1 MAKKIEM
8 TKEEK
13 EIYNELKK
21 LANTANARLRKL
33 EQYMGRANSWG
44 AKNLRDK
51 LSSEPVQAWTKG
63 NRVSVSKNMTLSQ
76 MQATTQ
82 ALQKFINNSKTSTI
96 RGINKI
102 RETTIENF
110 RVSLGIDK
118 KLSREE
124 GEFYYRL
131 FEDTDYSFFV
141 PKYFTASDFDPL
153 IQEAKE
159 ENYSVDEFVD
169 LISAHL
175 FGLDSELRER
185 AIAFYNKYIKS

>member
-1 MAKKIEM
+1 MLVYENLSNIC
-8 TKEEK
+8 
-13 EIYNELKK
+13 
-21 LANTANARLRKL
+21 
-33 EQYMGRANSWG
+33 GRANSWG

-76 MQATTQ
+76 MQATIQ

-102 RETTIENF
+102 RENTIENF
-110 RVSLGIDK
+110 RQSLGIDR
-118 KLSREE
+118 KLTREE

-141 PKYFTASDFDPL
+141 PKYFTASEFDAL

-169 LISAHL
+169 LISSHL
-175 FGLDSELRER
+175 SGLDSELKER

>member
-8 TKEEK
+8 SKEEK
-13 EIYNELKK
+13 EMYNELKK

-33 EQYMGRANSWG
+33 EQYMGRSDSWS

-63 NRVSVSKNMTLSQ
+63 NRVSVSKNMTLLQ
-76 MQATTQ
+76 MEATIQATK
-82 ALQKFINNSKTSTI
+82 KFLNSKTSTI
-96 RGINKI
+96 RGINEV
-102 RETTIENF
+102 RENTIENF
-110 RVSLGIDK
+110 RQSLGIDR

-141 PKYFTASDFDPL
+141 PKYFTASEFDAL

-175 FGLDSELRER
+175 SGLDSELRER

>member
-8 TKEEK
+8 SKEEK
-13 EIYNELKK
+13 EMYNELKK

-33 EQYMGRANSWG
+33 EQYMGRSDSWS

-63 NRVSVSKNMTLSQ
+63 NRVSVSKNMTLLQ
-76 MQATTQ
+76 MEATIQATK
-82 ALQKFINNSKTSTI
+82 KFLNSKTSTI
-96 RGINKI
+96 RGINEV
-102 RETTIENF
+102 RENTIEIF
-110 RVSLGIDK
+110 RQSLGIDR

-141 PKYFTASDFDPL
+141 PKYFTASEFDAL

-175 FGLDSELRER
+175 SGLDSELRER

>member
-1 MAKKIEM
+1 MQDYVNLNNIC
-8 TKEEK
+8 
-13 EIYNELKK
+13 
-21 LANTANARLRKL
+21 
-33 EQYMGRANSWG
+33 GRANTWS

-63 NRVSVSKNMTLSQ
+63 NRVSISKNMTLSQ
-76 MQATTQ
+76 MQATIQ

-141 PKYFTASDFDPL
+141 PKYFTASQFDAL

-159 ENYSVDEFVD
+159 ENYSQEDFVGAIQSLLHSID
-169 LISAHL
+169 K
-175 FGLDSELRER
+175 ELEER

>member
-1 MAKKIEM
+1 MSKKIEM

-33 EQYMGRANSWG
+33 EQYMGRPNSWS

-63 NRVSVSKNMTLSQ
+63 NRVSVSKNMTLTQ
-76 MQATTQ
+76 MEATLQAV
-82 ALQKFINNSKTSTI
+82 QKFINSKSSTI
-96 RGINKI
+96 RDINKI

-110 RVSLGIDK
+110 RVSLGIDR

-141 PKYFTASDFDPL
+141 PKYFTASEFDAL